1 MREAGG
7 DLFALAER
15 DEAWVVVTTYGCV
28 SRGTT
33 PRLVMGAGVGGLSS

>member
-1 MREAGG
+1 VREVTG
-7 DLFALAER
+7 DRFALADR
-15 DEAWVVVTTYGCV
+15 DEAWVAVTTYGCV